1 MRQKYLMIR
10 DDSEN
15 MLTIKEYAVIDKN
28 LKKVTTANLRES
40 DFFLMYE
47 ETYDG
52 HMIESAIAG
61 DEDLVGTLRTAN
73 FFPALNY
80 ATELAEAVTALYG
93 AKDGTQTELF
103 FDDMIP
109 AV

>member
-10 DDSEN
+10 DDDEN
-15 MLTIKEYAVIDKN
+15 ILKIREYAVIDKN
-28 LKKVTTANLRES
+28 LKNVSTANLRDV
-40 DFFLMYE
+40 DFSLLYE

-52 HMIESAIAG
+52 DIIENAIAG
-61 DEDLVGTLRTAN
+61 TDDLIGTLRTAN

-80 ATELAEAVTALYG
+80 AAELAEAVMALYDAEG
-93 AKDGTQTELF
+93 EDQKEIF

-109 AV
+109 RA